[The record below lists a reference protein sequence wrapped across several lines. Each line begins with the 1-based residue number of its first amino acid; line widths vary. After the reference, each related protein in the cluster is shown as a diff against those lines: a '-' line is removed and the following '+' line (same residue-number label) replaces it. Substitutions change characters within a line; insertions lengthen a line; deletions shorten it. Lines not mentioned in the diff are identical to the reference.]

1 MKSAVDRATRA
12 GERPSDEVDAG
23 SAPLDTRKLVLGAA
37 VLMVLFQVGFRAWA
51 LYSSWFYTDDY
62 RLLHDAQ
69 THDLGWSYLA
79 LPFDSQFMPFGRALA
94 MLVAGAGHVNWA
106 LAASVTLLLQACA
119 SAACVWMLS
128 TLFGARWAAL
138 APLGVYLTGA
148 MTMPALM
155 WWAASLNQLPL
166 QIVLFCSVTSWV
178 RYARTR
184 DRRWLALTIGVLAIG
199 LLCYV
204 KTLLVFAVLAYLL
217 LAYFSTGPIRPRLI
231 SAVRRYWPAAAAAA
245 ALALVF
251 VVYYTTQ
258 VPQIFQPSE
267 TPLAGTLADSML
279 GTAFTTG
286 ALGGPWRWD
295 ASNPPTGYADPPS
308 WTVHLAWCVLL
319 LAMLVGALL
328 RRRTGR
334 AWLLLAGYLATAYVL
349 VLTSRA
355 PVAGAL
361 IGLEYRYVT
370 DVVPV
375 LALCW
380 GLATMRLLDA
390 PESSVARDA
399 PLLLVAPGRSLQA
412 ALVGALCISGMVSS
426 YSYARIWHGNNPG
439 DDYTHAAIRGLHDE
453 GEVDLANQVVPHEVI
468 PGFSS
473 PYNTTGRLLPLLV
486 DNARFP
492 SVTEDL
498 AVLDD
503 GGSPRRA
510 LIQPAVASLNG
521 PDEDCGWKV
530 QGRPVTIPL
539 TGTAFDF
546 GWWVRIGYLGSAAD
560 TTEVR
565 MGGTILE
572 APVRPGL
579 HSIFLRVEGELSS
592 VTIGGLDRATT
603 LCVDTVE
610 VGQPVPGAAL

>member
-1 MKSAVDRATRA
+1 MVQGAV
-12 GERPSDEVDAG
+12 
-23 SAPLDTRKLVLGAA
+23 VLII
-37 VLMVLFQVGFRAWA
+37 LFQLGFRAWA
-51 LYSSWFYTDDY
+51 LYPSWFYTDDY
-62 RLLHDAQ
+62 RLLHDARSN
-69 THDLGWSYLA
+69 DFGWSYLA
-79 LPFDSQFMPFGRALA
+79 MPFDSQFMPFGRTVA
-94 MLVAGAGHVNWA
+94 MLVAGSGHVNWT

-119 SAACVWMLS
+119 SAACVWMLF
-128 TLFGARWAAL
+128 TLFGARWAIL
-138 APLGVYLTGA
+138 APLGLYLTGA

-166 QIVLFCSVTSWV
+166 QIVLFCSVASWV

-184 DRRWLALTIGVLAIG
+184 ERRWLCLTMGVLAFG

-217 LAYFSTGPIRPRLI
+217 LAYFSTGP
-231 SAVRRYWPAAAAAA
+231 VRRRLTSVVRLYWPAAVSAAAM
-245 ALALVF
+245 ALAF
-251 VVYYTTQ
+251 VVYYATQ
-258 VPQIFQPSE
+258 VPQIFQSTD

-279 GTAFTTG
+279 GSAFTTG

-319 LAMLVGALL
+319 LAVLVGALL

-375 LALCW
+375 LALSW
-380 GLATMRLLDA
+380 GLATMRLLGA

-399 PLLLVAPGRSLQA
+399 PLLLVAPGRRVRA
-412 ALVGALCISGMVSS
+412 ALVVALCVSGIVSS
-426 YSYARIWHGNNPG
+426 HSYARIWHGNNQG
-439 DDYTHAAIRGLHDE
+439 DDYTHSAIRGLRDQ

-468 PGFSS
+468 PGFSA
-473 PYNTTGRLLPLLV
+473 PYNTTERLLPLLV

-498 AVLDD
+498 AVLDAA
-503 GGSPRRA
+503 GSPRRA
-510 LIQPAVASLNG
+510 LIQAAVASVEG
-521 PDEDCGWKV
+521 PNEDCGWRVKR
-530 QGRPVTIPL
+530 RPVTIPL

-560 TTEVR
+560 TMDVR
-565 MGGTILE
+565 MGGTVVE

-579 HSIFLRVEGELSS
+579 HSTFLRVEGELTS
-592 VTIGGLDRATT
+592 VTIGGLDAATT
-603 LCVDTVE
+603 LCVDTIE